1 MEDDTDWLGLD
12 LTGNQPKINDNIGH
26 NSEADL
32 ICRISSTVDSLIK
45 LGEEHEKSLQAL
57 VDKQDDER
65 EEILLILGRQLLV
78 GRKRFEDSHGNLKN
92 LSGFGEWT
100 SNNFPNLQ
108 QVVNRNEQAAIIWA
122 AEFPQKRQEMLDK
135 YPRVRTSRGAYAKWK
150 EEQKKLEEAF
160 DTSDDND
167 DVVDNE
173 DTPVTSTGSSGSSS
187 GNTQQGSSDASS
199 ANNSDSGKGGI
210 NTSNPDTSL
219 AKTEATMI
227 ASSLIGVVTNM
238 IMFERTQERPVN
250 KRELASAIFNEI
262 RNGSTSQLTED
273 EIEDYIENQLK
284 RTLNII
290 LESLPVL
297 DGFES
302 NVVNMNKTLEKF
314 K

>member
-1 MEDDTDWLGLD
+1 MEEDTDWLGVD
-12 LTGNQPKINDNIGH
+12 LTGIRPEISDSIGH

-45 LGEEHEKSLQAL
+45 LEEEHKKSLQAF

-78 GRKRFEDSHGNLKN
+78 GRKRFEGDRE
-92 LSGFGEWT
+92 FGQWC
-100 SNNFPNLQ
+100 NRNFPNL
-108 QVVNRNEQAAIIWA
+108 RNNVDKDEQTAIIWA
-122 AEFPQKRQEMLDK
+122 AEFPEKRQEMLDK

-187 GNTQQGSSDASS
+187 GDTSQGSSDAPSS
-199 ANNSDSGKGGI
+199 NNSGSGKGGI

-219 AKTEATMI
+219 VKTEATMI

-262 RNGSTSQLTED
+262 RNESTSQLTED

-314 K
+314 

>member
-45 LGEEHEKSLQAL
+45 LSEEHEKSLQAL
-57 VDKQDDER
+57 VDKQEDER

-78 GRKRFEDSHGNLKN
+78 GRKRHKSDES
-92 LSGFGEWT
+92 FGKWV
-100 SNNFPNLQ
+100 NRNFPNLRKT
-108 QVVNRNEQAAIIWA
+108 VSSDEQTAIVWA
-122 AEFPQKRQEMLDK
+122 AEFPEKRQEMLDK
-135 YPRVRTSRGAYAKWK
+135 YSRVRTSRGAYAKWK
-150 EEQKKLEEAF
+150 QEQKKLEEAF

-199 ANNSDSGKGGI
+199 ANNSDSGKGDI

-219 AKTEATMI
+219 VKTEATMI

-262 RNGSTSQLTED
+262 RNESTSQLTED